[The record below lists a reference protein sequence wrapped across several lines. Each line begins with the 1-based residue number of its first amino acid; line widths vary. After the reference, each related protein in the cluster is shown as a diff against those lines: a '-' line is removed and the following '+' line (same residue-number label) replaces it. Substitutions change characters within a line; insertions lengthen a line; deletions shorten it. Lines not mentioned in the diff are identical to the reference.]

1 MLPTK
6 AGRKRQ
12 RDLAKQIGPAAA
24 FYVVFF
30 LAPLSILFVMSFW
43 SMRGFDLVPEFTLAN
58 YKEGLTS
65 GLYQA
70 VLVRAMAVGFGA
82 ACVVAPAA
90 YVFSY
95 LMRFVFAKRAQLLLD
110 LVLLSLF
117 SGYLVRIY
125 AWRTILGREGILNS
139 LFLQLG
145 LIDQPLRFLLYS
157 SWAVVLTLAGL
168 LLPLAVLPI
177 YSSMQNISTDHVEA
191 ARDLGSS
198 RRHVHTRIL
207 IPMALPGIKVAFALT
222 FLLAAGDFVVPSLV
236 GGTQG
241 VMVGNVIADQ
251 FRGIGSNWPLGAAL
265 SFLALGAGV
274 LVYLAAA
281 ELPLLVKRR

>member
-1 MLPTK
+1 V
-6 AGRKRQ
+6 
-12 RDLAKQIGPAAA
+12 
-24 FYVVFF
+24 FYCVFF
-30 LAPLSILFVMSFW
+30 VAPLSVLFVMSFW
-43 SMRGFDLVPEFTLAN
+43 SMRGFDLVPGFTLDN

-65 GLYQA
+65 PLYRA
-70 VLVRAMAVGFGA
+70 VLARAVAVGFAA
-82 ACVVAPAA
+82 ACVVTPAA

-95 LMRFVFAKRAQLLLD
+95 LLRFVFAKRAQLLLD

-125 AWRTILGREGILNS
+125 AWRTILGREGVLNS
-139 LFLQLG
+139 LLMQLG
-145 LIDQPLRFLLYS
+145 VIDQPLRFLLYS

-177 YSSMQNISTDHVEA
+177 FSSMQNISADHVEA

-198 RRHVHTRIL
+198 RRDVHGRIL

-222 FLLAAGDFVVPSLV
+222 FLLAAGDFVVPALV
-236 GGTQG
+236 GGTQAT
-241 VMVGNVIADQ
+241 MVGNVIADQ

-274 LVYLAAA
+274 LVYLAAT
-281 ELPLLVKRR
+281 ELPRLVSRR